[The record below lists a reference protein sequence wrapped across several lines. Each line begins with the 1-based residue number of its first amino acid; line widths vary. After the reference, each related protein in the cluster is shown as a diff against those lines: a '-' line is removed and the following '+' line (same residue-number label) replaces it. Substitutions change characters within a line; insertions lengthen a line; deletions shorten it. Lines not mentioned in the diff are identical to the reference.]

1 LIAFQFDLN
10 VNNGDNLDVKFLEII
25 MYKNIL
31 WGAMALV
38 LAGCSEQ
45 QSTTTDKSVTETAPV
60 VAEKTTAHV
69 HNEKSAD
76 NDFNWVV
83 DRFADYRVLRYKVPG
98 FDELPL
104 KQKQL
109 LYYLS
114 EAALSG
120 RDIVWDQNYHQN
132 LTIRRTLEEIVKHY
146 KGDRSSELFKNFMI
160 YTKQLWF
167 AGGIH
172 HHYSN
177 NKFTPKFTAKDLLQL
192 TSDSQGAAFP
202 LDKGETIDALLAR
215 IDGAIFNADFD
226 AKKVNKAKG
235 VDKVEQSAVNF
246 YSGVTEQE
254 VRDFYAAKKDDSD
267 ATPPSYGLNSQ
278 LTKQDGKIVERVWKV
293 GGMYSQAIERIV
305 YWLEKASAVSENAE
319 QKLAIDLLVKY
330 YKSGNLK
337 DFDDYSVAWVKDIN
351 SDVDVINGFIE
362 VYSDPLAYRG
372 SFESV
377 VSVRDPVATKVI
389 AAIAEKAQW
398 FEDNMPMDDAF
409 KKSEVKGITGK
420 SIIVVMESGDASPST
435 PIGINLPNANWIR
448 AQHGSKSVS
457 LGNIVSAYNQAKG
470 KGLEEFAWDEKEIA
484 RVKKY
489 GSLSGHLQTDM
500 HEVIGH
506 ASGKINPGVGT
517 PKETMKQYSST
528 LEEARA
534 DLVGLYFVVDPI
546 LEEIGVSPSGDVGM
560 AGYDSYIRNGMMQ
573 QLRRIKL
580 GDDIEEDNMRNRQLV
595 AAWAYEK
602 GFKDNVIE
610 KRIRDNKTY
619 FVIND
624 YGKLRTLFG
633 DLLGEIQRIKSEGD
647 YAAAEALVENYGVKV
662 DQEIHKEV
670 LARYEDLDVAPYS
683 GFVNPNLEAVM
694 DGDKIVDVKV
704 VHPKN
709 FETQM
714 LHYAKNYSFLPNK
727 N

>member
-1 LIAFQFDLN
+1 MFNKLFYGAIAL
-10 VNNGDNLDVKFLEII
+10 
-25 MYKNIL
+25 
-31 WGAMALV
+31 A
-38 LAGCSEQ
+38 LAGCSEP
-45 QSTTTDKSVTETAPV
+45 QSTSNDTKVTENTKAVTETKVTGHDHAAMMEK
-60 VAEKTTAHV
+60 AEP
-69 HNEKSAD
+69 E
-76 NDFNWVV
+76 FNWVV
-83 DRFADYRVLRYKVPG
+83 DRFADYRVLRYQVPG
-98 FDELPL
+98 FEELPI

-109 LYYLS
+109 LYFLS

-120 RDIVWDQNYHQN
+120 RDIIWDQNYRLN
-132 LTIRRTLEEIVKHY
+132 LTIRRTMEEIVKHY
-146 KGDRSSELFKNFMI
+146 QGDKSSDLYQQFLT

-172 HHYSN
+172 HHSSN
-177 NKFTPKFTAKDLLQL
+177 NKFTPNFTSEDLQKLM
-192 TSDSQGAAFP
+192 SESKGAEFP
-202 LDKGETIDALLAR
+202 LEKDESVGGLVGRMND
-215 IDGAIFNADFD
+215 AIFNPDFD

-235 VDKVEQSAVNF
+235 VDKVAESAVNF
-246 YSGVTEQE
+246 YNDVNEQE
-254 VRDFYAAKKDDSD
+254 VRDFYAAKKNANDE
-267 ATPPSYGLNSQ
+267 TPPSYGLNSQ
-278 LTKQDGKIVERVWKV
+278 LTKQDGKIIERVWKV
-293 GGMYSQAIERIV
+293 GGMYSAAIERIV
-305 YWLEKASAVSENAE
+305 FWLEKASAVSENAE

-330 YKSGNLK
+330 YKSGELK
-337 DFDDYSVAWVKDIN
+337 DFDDYSIAWVKDID

-377 VSVRDPVATKVI
+377 VSVRNPEATKVI
-389 AAIAEKAQW
+389 AAIADKAQW
-398 FEDNMPMDDAF
+398 FEDHMPMADEF
-409 KKSEVKGITGK
+409 KKDEVKGITGK

-448 AQHGSKSVS
+448 ANHGSKSVS
-457 LGNIVSAYNQAKG
+457 LGNIVNAYNQAKG
-470 KGLEEFAWDEKEIA
+470 KGLEEFAWDEKEVA

-489 GSLSGHLQTDM
+489 GSLADDLTTDM

-534 DLVGLYFVVDPI
+534 DLVGLYFIVDPI

-560 AGYDSYIRNGMMQ
+560 AAFDGYIRNGMMQ

-580 GDDIEEDNMRNRQLV
+580 GDDIEEDHMRNRQLV
-595 AAWAYEK
+595 ATWSYEK

-619 FVIND
+619 FVVND
-624 YGKLRTLFG
+624 YGKLRAIFG
-633 DLLGEIQRIKSEGD
+633 ELLGEIQRIKSEGD
-647 YAAAEALVENYGVKV
+647 YEAAEALVENYGVKV

-670 LARYEDLDVAPYS
+670 LARYEDLNVAPYS
-683 GFVNPNLEAVM
+683 GFVNPNLVPVM
-694 DGDKIVDVKV
+694 EGNEIIDVKI
-704 VHPKN
+704 VHPKD
-709 FETQM
+709 FEEQM
-714 LHYAKNYSFLPNK
+714 LNYAKNYSFLPNK